1 VVEREVLRGLCHRAE
16 THLSKSDLPGKKTV
30 GPPPLTFVEY
40 VEMQG
45 AEKPRGHVVGA
56 LPHHS
61 HQRVLVGACVNLP
74 LMGDSLPDNVRRTPL
89 ALAQEGVKHA
99 ERELRQLWVQGH
111 TVEAAALDF
120 GGPLVEVHD
129 WIGAATS
136 NNMRETGPSFPG
148 WAMIRLVRPH
158 WHALS
163 LALQRSENGLVSGI
177 SSRESL
183 WHILSRPADFGMY

>member
-1 VVEREVLRGLCHRAE
+1 MLQHAFLLAIVAVDTPENE
-16 THLSKSDLPGKKTV
+16 LSKVSQNTGV
-30 GPPPLTFVEY
+30 SSSSCG
-40 VEMQG
+40 G
-45 AEKPRGHVVGA
+45 
-56 LPHHS
+56 
-61 HQRVLVGACVNLP
+61 
-74 LMGDSLPDNVRRTPL
+74 L
-89 ALAQEGVKHA
+89 A
-99 ERELRQLWVQGH
+99 
-111 TVEAAALDF
+111 
-120 GGPLVEVHD
+120 EVHD